1 MKELVNIGDM
11 LDEFVTADKYNAR
24 GELVREGNV
33 KDGDILTIV
42 GEGRRDDS
50 GRYGETLLIPVVVN
64 DGSEELTYNM
74 NKTSRRNV
82 ARAYGLETKAWI
94 GKKLLLR
101 VTQQQTPEGMA
112 SVIYTTPL
120 EEEETGVKTA
130 SKRRK
135 VV

>member
-1 MKELVNIGDM
+1 MVNIGDM

-50 GRYGETLLIPVVVN
+50 GRYGETLLLPVIVN
-64 DGSEELTYNM
+64 DGNEELTYNM

-82 ARAYGLETKAWI
+82 ARAYGLETKSWI

-120 EEEETGVKTA
+120 EEEETEVKTA

>member
-1 MKELVNIGDM
+1 VKELVNIGDM